1 MTDVSLDDAR
11 LKEFYPPPSQA
22 PHQRPWVRANFAT
35 TPNGVIKIN
44 GTSSGVSGPPDKEVF
59 RFLRNNCDAI
69 LVGAA
74 TARAETYSTPR
85 RDSGTPPKLVVVTN
99 SLDIDETSQFLDQEN
114 PPLIATSR
122 LSESENKDRVIR
134 ISNKAKVLAFG
145 EESVNFIELF
155 SHLFTQ
161 GVRMLLVEGG
171 QVVFSQL
178 LLDGLV
184 DELCLTVS
192 PRIGSGTPTG
202 IANIGAAATVEMTL
216 AGLFEADGYLFCRYL
231 IRHI

>member
-1 MTDVSLDDAR
+1 MTDLSLDDTR
-11 LKEFYPPPSQA
+11 LKEYYPPPSQA

-35 TPNGVIKIN
+35 TPNGVIKIS

-74 TARAETYSTPR
+74 TARAEAYSTPR
-85 RDSGTPPKLVVVTN
+85 RSAGAPPQLVVVTN
-99 SLDIDETSQFLDQEN
+99 SFDIAETSQYLDEQN

-122 LSESENKDRVIR
+122 LSVSKNADRIHR

-145 EESVNFIELF
+145 EDSVDFMELF

-161 GVRMLLVEGG
+161 GIRILLFEGG
-171 QVVFSQL
+171 PVVFSQL

-184 DELCLTVS
+184 DELCLTLS
-192 PRIGSGTPTG
+192 PRIASGTPTG
-202 IANIGAAATVEMTL
+202 IADIGAAAPIEMTL
-216 AGLFEADGYLFCRYL
+216 ATLFEADSYLFCRYL
-231 IRHI
+231 IKHL

>member
-1 MTDVSLDDAR
+1 MTDASLDDTR
-11 LKEFYPPPSQA
+11 LREFYPLPSQS
-22 PHQRPWVRANFAT
+22 PKQRPWVRANFAT

-74 TARAETYSTPR
+74 TARAETYSTPTR
-85 RDSGTPPKLVVVTN
+85 NAGTPPQLVVVTN
-99 SLDIDETSQFLDQEN
+99 SFDIAETSQYLDENN

-122 LSESENKDRVIR
+122 LSMSKNTDRVVR
-134 ISNKAKVLAFG
+134 ISNTATVLAFG
-145 EESVNFIELF
+145 ENSVDFDELF
-155 SHLFTQ
+155 SHLFAQ
-161 GVRMLLVEGG
+161 GIRILLFEGG
-171 QVVFSQL
+171 PAVFSQL

-184 DELCLTVS
+184 DELCLTIS

-202 IANIGAAATVEMTL
+202 FAEIGATPPIEMTL
-216 AGLFEADGYLFCRYL
+216 AGLFETDGYLFCRYL
-231 IRHI
+231 IKYI

>member
-1 MTDVSLDDAR
+1 MTDVLLDDAR
-11 LKEFYPPPSQA
+11 LREFYPLPSQSLQ
-22 PHQRPWVRANFAT
+22 QRPWVRANFAT

-74 TARAETYSTPR
+74 TARAETYSTPTQNA
-85 RDSGTPPKLVVVTN
+85 GTSPQLVVVTN
-99 SLDIDETSQFLDQEN
+99 SFDIAETSQYLDEQN

-122 LSESENKDRVIR
+122 LSMSKNIDRVVR

-145 EESVNFIELF
+145 EDSVDFPDLF

-161 GVRMLLVEGG
+161 GIRILLVEGG
-171 QVVFSQL
+171 PLVFSQL

-184 DELCLTVS
+184 DELCLTIS

-202 IANIGAAATVEMTL
+202 IADIGDTAPIEMTL
-216 AGLFEADGYLFCRYL
+216 AALFEVDGYQFSRYL
-231 IRHI
+231 IKHL